1 MKKKYHSPLMFLT
14 LFLICQIILCHNM
27 SMVRAQLDATTDK
40 QALLSFK
47 SLVSD
52 PQSTLSQW
60 NVDSS
65 HCNWPGVNCTNNG
78 ARVRYLLLNG
88 HGFIGIIPPQLS
100 NLTSLQILDLSENS
114 FFGHIP
120 SEFSQLVNL
129 QILDLAV
136 NSINGTIPPELGN
149 LHRLKKV
156 DLSRNSLS
164 GAIPTTFGFLP
175 NLTWLLIA
183 ENQLSG
189 KIPAELG
196 HLQNLLVLQLY
207 WNQLTGEIP
216 FSIYNMSSLVYLS
229 LTKNMLSGKLPSN
242 MGHDLPRLT
251 ELYLANNKL
260 EGPIPSSLCN
270 ASQMQIIDLSIN
282 RFSGS
287 LPLLGNLKNLT
298 LLNLGYNRLSST
310 TELNFQA
317 FGSLTNCTKM
327 ELLNVESNELGGELP
342 LSVSNL
348 SPNLQEFFIGENFFT
363 GGFPQGFEKY
373 QNLSSL
379 YIQNN
384 YFQGE
389 IPSSIGK
396 LKQLQSL
403 MVDRNELFGE
413 IPDIFRNLTQLYVL
427 DMSDNQLSGR
437 FPSSL
442 AYCQH
447 LSLLYLAGNKLT
459 GSITKNIPS
468 SLRELL
474 LARNLFTGS
483 LPMEIGNLKQLE
495 VLDVSGNLLSG
506 NITTEITKCLSL
518 RNLSMARNNLTGSI
532 PSSLGELTPLES
544 LDLSSNKLSGPIPKE
559 LENLEVLK
567 TLNLSFN
574 QLEGQIPRNSV
585 FVNLTWNSLQGNYK
599 LCGFNQEAAEKL
611 RVNICAS
618 NSHLLPKILIPI
630 SCFLALVCAICC
642 FFWAL
647 ITRKNK
653 NSGDKKR
660 SSSEIIR
667 SLPMLSY
674 FEIQRATNG
683 FAVENLIGKG
693 GFGTVYKAVFENTG
707 KFGVNTISAVKVL
720 DLGQSRA
727 SKSFDI
733 ECEVLRNIRHRNLV
747 KVFTSCSSID
757 HIGADFKALIMEFM
771 SNGNLDKWLYPGDI
785 ESGLFLTLTQRLNIA
800 IDVASAL
807 DYLHHHCEPPI
818 VHCDLKPGNVLL
830 DENMVAH
837 VGDFGLARFLL
848 QNPQQNEIST
858 IGLKG
863 SIGYIA
869 PGIQNSSNNI
879 ETTQVKSL
887 FFIYHL

>member
-1 MKKKYHSPLMFLT
+1 
-14 LFLICQIILCHNM
+14 
-27 SMVRAQLDATTDK
+27 
-40 QALLSFK
+40 
-47 SLVSD
+47 
-52 PQSTLSQW
+52 
-60 NVDSS
+60 
-65 HCNWPGVNCTNNG
+65 
-78 ARVRYLLLNG
+78 
-88 HGFIGIIPPQLS
+88 
-100 NLTSLQILDLSENS
+100 
-114 FFGHIP
+114 
-120 SEFSQLVNL
+120 
-129 QILDLAV
+129 
-136 NSINGTIPPELGN
+136 
-149 LHRLKKV
+149 
-156 DLSRNSLS
+156 
-164 GAIPTTFGFLP
+164 
-175 NLTWLLIA
+175 
-183 ENQLSG
+183 
-189 KIPAELG
+189 
-196 HLQNLLVLQLY
+196 
-207 WNQLTGEIP
+207 
-216 FSIYNMSSLVYLS
+216 
-229 LTKNMLSGKLPSN
+229 
-242 MGHDLPRLT
+242 
-251 ELYLANNKL
+251 
-260 EGPIPSSLCN
+260 
-270 ASQMQIIDLSIN
+270 
-282 RFSGS
+282 
-287 LPLLGNLKNLT
+287 
-298 LLNLGYNRLSST
+298 
-310 TELNFQA
+310 
-317 FGSLTNCTKM
+317 
-327 ELLNVESNELGGELP
+327 
-342 LSVSNL
+342 
-348 SPNLQEFFIGENFFT
+348 
-363 GGFPQGFEKY
+363 
-373 QNLSSL
+373 
-379 YIQNN
+379 
-384 YFQGE
+384 
-389 IPSSIGK
+389 
-396 LKQLQSL
+396 
-403 MVDRNELFGE
+403 MVDRNELSGE

-427 DMSDNQLSGR
+427 DMSDNQLSGG

-447 LSLLYLAGNKLT
+447 LNFLYLAGNKLT
-459 GSITKNIPS
+459 GSITKNISS

-611 RVNICAS
+611 RVNICTS

-642 FFWAL
+642 LFWAL
-647 ITRKNK
+647 ITQKNK

-707 KFGVNTISAVKVL
+707 KLGVNTISAVKVL

-727 SKSFDI
+727 SKSFDA